1 MIKNDS
7 TNKQYNDLCDTCK
20 NLSTCVY
27 IKTGK
32 RPVLYCEE
40 FEIHE
45 VRKVQDVPPL
55 IDPKTEEEHPVFT
68 GLCKNCD
75 NRRTCM
81 NAKPDRVI
89 WHCEEYV

>member
-1 MIKNDS
+1 MIQNNSQKR
-7 TNKQYNDLCDTCK
+7 KYNDLCDTCK

-27 IKTGK
+27 IKNGK

-40 FEIHE
+40 FEIYDSGPIPE
-45 VRKVQDVPPL
+45 PPVPTDS
-55 IDPKTEEEHPVFT
+55 ITEEEHPVFV
-68 GLCKNCD
+68 GLCKNCG
-75 NRRTCM
+75 NRFTCM